1 MILPRST
8 SYLKLSHCLASK
20 IKLLSR
26 SFPGGGGGSL
36 PCISSPLCLLCCCI
50 LFLVSITLRSP
61 FPHSPVP
68 PLLWC
73 SVYVSAVQK
82 NFLQWW
88 KCSPSVQVNTVTTTF
103 MWLLGTWDVAS
114 VMEELNFKILF
125 NFNNFNRISPR
136 WLVAIVSDSTGLS
149 FCLCQITLW
158 ESVHKFSA
166 CLILEIL
173 PAPSNLPWN
182 PAWPL
187 AGIQSSQVHH
197 PQIGAY
203 SSLKTS

>member
-26 SFPGGGGGSL
+26 SFPRGGGGVTSAY
-36 PCISSPLCLLCCCI
+36 LLS
-50 LFLVSITLRSP
+50 LVSLMLLHLFPGQHHLALP
-61 FPHSPVP
+61 FPPFTRPS
-68 PLLWC
+68 LLWC

-103 MWLLGTWDVAS
+103 MWLSGTWDVAS

-125 NFNNFNRISPR
+125 NFNNFNRTSPR

-173 PAPSNLPWN
+173 PAPLNLPWN